1 MIITSKYALF
11 RNIFDLL
18 LKFHGASHIS
28 SVNLIAC
35 TGTLCNIAKVR
46 PSLFPA
52 VVEALKTLHA
62 NLPPTLTNSQV
73 STVRKHLKMQFLN
86 LVKQQMDQSKFCNQI
101 YFSPCITFFLSIT
114 GTQAE
119 IIFILKDLG
128 CNDVELRRAIP
139 NRSKRPLAVDD
150 MPSKR
155 QRLTKQTLPC
165 IESNEE
171 ALAKANATNEAFIM
185 KKLENVEKV
194 IELVISGMENLPQE
208 MPSNFLVDYAP
219 IGDLSVPEQI
229 KKSSTL
235 LARHMTAAKVG
246 PGASYLAIAPAA
258 APEEPITKVETKTDD
273 SARHLKETLE
283 RMKGYVSYQLK
294 F

>member
-1 MIITSKYALF
+1 MNKLSFL

-46 PSLFPA
+46 PALFPA

-86 LVKQQMDQSKFCNQI
+86 LVKQPMDQSRTYYSFMITKHTNIHFI
-101 YFSPCITFFLSIT
+101 YIFID
-114 GTQAE
+114 TQAE

-128 CNDVELRRAIP
+128 CNEAELKRNIP
-139 NRSKRPLAVDD
+139 NRNKRPLVVEDL
-150 MPSKR
+150 PSKR
-155 QRLTKQTLPC
+155 QRTSKHPLTAVEPT
-165 IESNEE
+165 EE
-171 ALAKANATNEAFIM
+171 AITKSNVANEAFVSG
-185 KKLENVEKV
+185 KLDDVEKV
-194 IELVISGMENLPQE
+194 IELVVSGMDSLPQE
-208 MPSNFLVDYAP
+208 MPSNFLVDYTP
-219 IGDLSVPEQI
+219 IGDLSVPDQVKRI
-229 KKSSTL
+229 SKL
-235 LARHMTAAKVG
+235 LAKQMTMAKVG
-246 PGASYLAIAPAA
+246 PGTTYLTAP
-258 APEEPITKVETKTDD
+258 PVEEPVTKVESKTED

-283 RMKGYVSYQLK
+283 RMKGYVNY
-294 F
+294 